1 MEQLYTGKQI
11 NELLGTKAEPWAC
24 KGKDLI
30 NRANSAGLEIEVAV
44 SSPGKATLYKI
55 TKNNFYIEGEE
66 WRINPFD
73 TDYEASSLGRYRW
86 VENKKLVNGRR
97 GPDGYVRTHL
107 RRGDG
112 TYTSIAMHRIV
123 FFAFHPELFDA
134 KDEIVIDHINGMR
147 DDNRIDNLRALTAAS
162 NITARDENR
171 EKLYDLLTQLVI
183 KHGYESTLTLL
194 KNLLKEEE

>member
-30 NRANSAGLEIEVAV
+30 NRAKSAGLEIEVAV
-44 SSPGKATLYKI
+44 SSPGKATLYRI
-55 TKNNFYIEGEE
+55 TKDNFYIEGEE
-66 WRINPFD
+66 WRTNPFD
-73 TDYEASSLGRYRW
+73 ADYEVSSLGRYRW
-86 VENKKLVNGRR
+86 IENKKLVNGKQ
-97 GPDGYVRTHL
+97 GQDGYIRTHL

-123 FFAFHPELFDA
+123 FFAFHPELFEA
-134 KDEIVIDHINGMR
+134 KDEIVVDHINGIR
-147 DDNRIDNLRALTAAS
+147 NDNKIDNLRALTAAA
-162 NITARDENR
+162 NVAARDKNR
-171 EKLYDLLTQLVI
+171 EQLYSILTQLII
-183 KHGYESTLTLL
+183 KRGYENTLTLL